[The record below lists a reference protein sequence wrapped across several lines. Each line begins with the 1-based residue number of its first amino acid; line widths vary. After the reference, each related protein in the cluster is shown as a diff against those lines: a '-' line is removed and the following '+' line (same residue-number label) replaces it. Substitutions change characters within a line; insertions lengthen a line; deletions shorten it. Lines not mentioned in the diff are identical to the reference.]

1 VDALFWDSLTL
12 YKRTNLSKTKYLLP
26 FLFFT
31 LQLFAQQRQRVGVVL
46 SGGGA
51 SGVAHVGVLK
61 ALEEH
66 QIPIDYIVGTS
77 AGALV
82 GAMYASGYS
91 PAEIEAYVLSESFQ
105 LMVKGQE
112 EADQQF
118 LFYLKTAFFK
128 NLCRS
133 PLLIPLTSITRCSKS
148 LAEQVFLSKMISI
161 SYLCLIGAWLLLLK
175 PKKVWLLPTA
185 SSIRW
190 CAPP

>member
-1 VDALFWDSLTL
+1 MSQ
-12 YKRTNLSKTKYLLP
+12 TKYLLP

-61 ALEEH
+61 ALEEY

-112 EADQQF
+112 EARHQF
-118 LFYLKTAFFK
+118 LFYQDAASASMFSFTVSQDSILQKSLPLAFVDPTYLDFEMLKIFG
-128 NLCRS
+128 
-133 PLLIPLTSITRCSKS
+133 LTSASVHDDFNQLFVPYRCVASAVETKQS
-148 LAEQVFLSKMISI
+148 VAFSNGKLNQVSN
-161 SYLCLIGAWLLLLK
+161 
-175 PKKVWLLPTA
+175 
-185 SSIRW
+185 
-190 CAPP
+190 